1 MIERGG
7 LRYTPA
13 GVEVLDLR
21 VKHASTQVLASHAQQ
36 IELELQCVAFADLAQ
51 SLQHVQ
57 AGQALHLVGYL
68 MPNRRG
74 SRTLKLN
81 ITEWIL
87 EPEHGLF
94 QENRP

>member
-1 MIERGG
+1 MVERGG

-21 VKHASTQVLASHAQQ
+21 LTHASTQRIGSHAQH
-36 IELELQCVAFADLAQ
+36 IELDLQGVAFADMARK
-51 SLQHVQ
+51 LQHVQ
-57 AGQALHLVGYL
+57 AGQTLRLAGFL

-81 ITEWIL
+81 ITEWIE

-94 QENRP
+94 QENRS

>member
-1 MIERGG
+1 MVERGA

-21 VKHASTQVLASHAQQ
+21 LTHASTQHVGGHPQQ
-36 IELELQCVAFADLAQ
+36 IELELQGVAFADMARKLQNVQSGQTLRLA
-51 SLQHVQ
+51 
-57 AGQALHLVGYL
+57 GFL

-81 ITEWIL
+81 ITEWIE

-94 QENRP
+94 QEN

>member
-1 MIERGG
+1 MVERGR

-21 VKHASTQVLASHAQQ
+21 LTHASTQHVGTQAQH
-36 IELELQCVAFADLAQ
+36 IELDLQGVAFAEIACK
-51 SLQHVQ
+51 LQYVE
-57 AGQALHLVGYL
+57 AGQTLRLAGFL

-81 ITEWIL
+81 ITEWIE

-94 QENRP
+94 QENRS

>member
-1 MIERGG
+1 MVERGR

-13 GVEVLDLR
+13 GIEVLDLR
-21 VKHASTQVLASHAQQ
+21 LTHASTQYVGTQAQH
-36 IELELQCVAFADLAQ
+36 IELDLQGVAFAGMARK
-51 SLQHVQ
+51 LQDVQ
-57 AGQALHLVGYL
+57 AGQILRLAGFL

-81 ITEWIL
+81 ITEWIE

-94 QENRP
+94 QENRS